1 MNDNLI
7 TYKNAK
13 SPIAESYRM
22 LRTNLQYLNI
32 DKQNRAIVVTS
43 GNKAEGKTTT
53 LSNLAITMA
62 QSGKKVILVECDLR
76 KPRVHKTFD
85 IDGKLGITNI
95 IVEHKS
101 IDEVVSDIEEI
112 PNLSVMQAGPIPPN
126 PAEILESKAMKELV
140 EKLKQMY
147 DVVLFDAPPI
157 CSVTDAAI
165 LSGITDGVI
174 LVVASGSANIE
185 ATKLAKGLLDKVGA
199 NILGVVLT
207 KADISKNGA
216 YYYYYDDYY
225 AESDN
230 KKKKKKKHRK
240 K

>member
-7 TYKNAK
+7 TYKDAK
-13 SPIAESYRM
+13 SPISESYRM

-32 DKQNRAIVVTS
+32 DKQNKAIVVTS
-43 GNKAEGKTTT
+43 ANKAEGKTTT
-53 LSNLAITMA
+53 LSNLAITIA
-62 QSGKKVILVECDLR
+62 QSGKKVVLVECDLR
-76 KPRVHKTFD
+76 KPRIHKTFSVKN
-85 IDGKLGITNI
+85 KLGITNI
-95 IVEHKS
+95 IVGHKS
-101 IDEVVSDIEEI
+101 LEEVINVIEEI

-126 PAEILESKAMKELV
+126 PAEVLESKAMKEMV

-147 DVVLFDAPPI
+147 DIVLFDAPPV

-165 LSGITDGVI
+165 LSTITDGVI
-174 LVVASGSANIE
+174 LVVSSGGANID

-207 KADISKNGA
+207 KVDTSKTGA

-230 KKKKKKKHRK
+230 KKKRRK